1 MSTRSYHMP
10 ATPLARLRRLSEV
23 IIAVNHVDVGV
34 NLSRFIQA
42 QEVKTVQD
50 LEDLIVTM
58 FNNYDAYRRTQRGGE

>member
-23 IIAVNHVDVGV
+23 VIAVNHVDVD
-34 NLSRFIQA
+34 LSRFIQD

-58 FNNYDAYRRTQRGGE
+58 FNNYDAYRRQQRGE